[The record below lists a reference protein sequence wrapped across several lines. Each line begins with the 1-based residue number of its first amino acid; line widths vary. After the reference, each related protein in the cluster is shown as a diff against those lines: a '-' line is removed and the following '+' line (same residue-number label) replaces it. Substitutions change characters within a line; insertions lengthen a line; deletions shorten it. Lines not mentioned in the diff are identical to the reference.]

1 MNQLIAMFGGTVNQE
16 TFDPDVSVAEATCFR
31 HQFLHHVPMDS
42 KQVLHR
48 IWIVRLRYT
57 VFTTP
62 LLT

>member
-1 MNQLIAMFGGTVNQE
+1 MNQLIAME
-16 TFDPDVSVAEATCFR
+16 YPDVSVAEATCFR

-57 VFTTP
+57 IFATP